1 MATDDQAP
9 ELAAVDDQAAEHQ
22 AAEHQAAEHQAPELA
37 DRPVIIGRTTLHRR
51 AWFTR

>member
-9 ELAAVDDQAAEHQ
+9 ELAAVDDQ